1 MNPILQDTDTQLA
14 GMTPLQRGI
23 VIATIALLIP
33 LAGWYF
39 LIDGTMEEIDAAK
52 ERVAK
57 LERKIAHNRIAALKR
72 AVAKL
77 KKENLRLQRRIEHY
91 RAMER
96 LVQSRAERLDIFL
109 FDPARY
115 MAIFEKILKRSVDLG
130 IRIDDAYSQRVEGEI
145 SPLIDRWQ
153 RLVIEGSGDF
163 GAVTRLSRYIES
175 FKALAKIS
183 HYRYWYDEKAKEPR
197 FEITILFY
205 GASR

>member
-77 KKENLRLQRRIEHY
+77 KKENLRLQRRIEQY